1 MYKVSVSV
9 SVSDSTGL
17 GLGRLGLGL
26 GKVGLGLGLG
36 LGWTGLGLGL
46 GLGLE
51 GLDYITGIYNI
62 YESEFR
68 ILFLQIML
76 AEQMRIFTCLLP
88 REEKVNVHVD
98 KLLERFICFNGI

>member
-1 MYKVSVSV
+1 MNLKSRSCLQSLSVKLKIGTVPRQGTGTVASSLSHIVYKVSV

-46 GLGLE
+46 GLE
-51 GLDYITGIYNI
+51 GLDYITG
-62 YESEFR
+62 R
-68 ILFLQIML
+68 
-76 AEQMRIFTCLLP
+76 
-88 REEKVNVHVD
+88 
-98 KLLERFICFNGI
+98 